1 MSKIT
6 WLERISIKV
15 QRRVPDLSAEHN
27 QGWLN
32 DLIEDAFTQIVR
44 YAKADKYDTAWD
56 NLLVSCV
63 VALYNYSGMEGST
76 SRSADGIRDVYESS
90 NILSQLLSRN
100 ITPNI
105 KPSGYKFSPTR
116 FDFPTIMYEVE

>member
-1 MSKIT
+1 MAEIT
-6 WLERISIKV
+6 WLERISLKV

-32 DLIEDAFTQIVR
+32 DLIEDAFTQIVT

-56 NLLVSCV
+56 SLLVNCV

-105 KPSGYKFSPTR
+105 KPSGYKFNPNR
-116 FDFPTIMYEVE
+116 FNFPKTMYEVE